1 MKSLEIDWVEDIK
14 VDAFQPDLLKGGLE
28 DIGDFKEGF
37 CFRLNS
43 KTEVVWNMCADTN
56 REKVEW
62 MHALEKLIPH
72 VDNKNKLGDDSVP
85 KDIELP
91 INTQ

>member
-1 MKSLEIDWVEDIK
+1 
-14 VDAFQPDLLKGGLE
+14 
-28 DIGDFKEGF
+28 
-37 CFRLNS
+37 
-43 KTEVVWNMCADTN
+43 MCADTN

-72 VDNKNKLGDDSVP
+72 VDNKNKVGDADVP

-91 INTQ
+91 INT